1 MKLGSYVCWGS
12 DEKRH
17 HSCLWQ
23 LNTALGLGTLRKV
36 IQGLVLSTAA
46 CMHWGSQ
53 SISLAD
59 KGETLYLSETYSKCL
74 HRTQESLSTV
84 SSYPC
89 THVSVHQT
97 SKENCQMESH
107 HVPQTRDPP
116 ASISECWDRRYWP
129 PQPALQR
136 RKSNVKVRTPCAA
149 WRKIRVNHQCALN
162 SN

>member
-36 IQGLVLSTAA
+36 IQGLVLPQRPA
-46 CMHWGSQ
+46 CTGDLRAYPWQTKGKRCTYQKHTVSVYTGPRSHCQQSQ
-53 SISLAD
+53 V
-59 KGETLYLSETYSKCL
+59 THVPMC
-74 HRTQESLSTV
+74 LSTKPQKKTV
-84 SSYPC
+84 KWNLTMYPR
-89 THVSVHQT
+89 HVTLLHQ
-97 SKENCQMESH
+97 
-107 HVPQTRDPP
+107 
-116 ASISECWDRRYWP
+116 SECWDRRYWP
-129 PQPALQR
+129 PWPALQR
-136 RKSNVKVRTPCAA
+136 RKSNVKVSTPCAA